1 MKLNAKVLGD
11 LGGSHEAS
19 TKEDF
24 NIGDQAF
31 VTADSM
37 MMIRKGKKI
46 VRIMFMTCPCGTEE
60 IKPLAEKLVQ
70 GL

>member
-1 MKLNAKVLGD
+1 
-11 LGGSHEAS
+11 
-19 TKEDF
+19 
-24 NIGDQAF
+24 
-31 VTADSM
+31 M
-37 MMIRKGKKI
+37 MMIRKGKKV